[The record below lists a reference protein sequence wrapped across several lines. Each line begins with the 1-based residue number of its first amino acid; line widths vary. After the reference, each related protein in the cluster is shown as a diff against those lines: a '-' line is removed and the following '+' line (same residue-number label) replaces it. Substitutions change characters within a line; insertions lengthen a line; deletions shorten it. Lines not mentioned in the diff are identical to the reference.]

1 MFWFIL
7 NMPLLIKMQK
17 LLFLFKEKGGL
28 NLIKQYWRAGVLWA
42 AIAQFF
48 LLGRSMKALE
58 LLRLTAS
65 LKTQQRLTRKYSR
78 ILKKYHIN
86 ESLEHI
92 SSKKIWIF
100 WWQGMDNAPALVKKC
115 YQSVK
120 ENLQDWEIILI
131 TEQNYFKYTTFPEHI
146 IEKQKNGNITLT
158 HFSDLLRLELLIK
171 YGGLWLDA
179 TVLCTSSDISKS
191 ILESDLFVYQ
201 MQKPGADGHATIM
214 SSWCM
219 YARTNN
225 KILMATRELLYGY
238 WKKNTKMDDYFLLH
252 QFFTIACEYY
262 SEEAKKIPPFCNSIP
277 HILLLHLFDPYDEQ
291 YWNDL
296 KHMTCFHKLS
306 YKLDKERFK
315 FKGTY
320 YDKIINS

>member
-1 MFWFIL
+1 
-7 NMPLLIKMQK
+7 
-17 LLFLFKEKGGL
+17 
-28 NLIKQYWRAGVLWA
+28 
-42 AIAQFF
+42 
-48 LLGRSMKALE
+48 
-58 LLRLTAS
+58 
-65 LKTQQRLTRKYSR
+65 
-78 ILKKYHIN
+78 
-86 ESLEHI
+86 
-92 SSKKIWIF
+92 
-100 WWQGMDNAPALVKKC
+100 
-115 YQSVK
+115 
-120 ENLQDWEIILI
+120 
-131 TEQNYFKYTTFPEHI
+131 
-146 IEKQKNGNITLT
+146 
-158 HFSDLLRLELLIK
+158 
-171 YGGLWLDA
+171 
-179 TVLCTSSDISKS
+179 
-191 ILESDLFVYQ
+191 

-306 YKLDKERFK
+306 YKLEKEDIK
-315 FKGTY
+315 KNGTY
-320 YDKIINS
+320 YDVLFNEHILNYESSNISSGIG